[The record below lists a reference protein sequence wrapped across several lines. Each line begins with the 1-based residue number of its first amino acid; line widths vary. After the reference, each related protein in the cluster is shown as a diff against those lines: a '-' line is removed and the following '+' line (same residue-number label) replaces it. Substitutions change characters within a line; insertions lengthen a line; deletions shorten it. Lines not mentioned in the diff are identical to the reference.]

1 MIIKFQAKLEKAE
14 AIEDCGESK
23 ECDES
28 HVLLRVKDP
37 LAALYPFVGI
47 VAEVRARE
55 IVQLKQTFSGDLL
68 VYIDLVLCTWMGKIW
83 NISANL
89 GNFQFICKNFTP
101 PFY

>member
-14 AIEDCGESK
+14 AIDDCGASK

-47 VAEVRARE
+47 VAEVRE
-55 IVQLKQTFSGDLL
+55 IGQLVGALKQTFSGLI
-68 VYIDLVLCTWMGKIW
+68 VYIDVVLCATWMAKLLYRFGQIFNK
-83 NISANL
+83 
-89 GNFQFICKNFTP
+89 
-101 PFY
+101 